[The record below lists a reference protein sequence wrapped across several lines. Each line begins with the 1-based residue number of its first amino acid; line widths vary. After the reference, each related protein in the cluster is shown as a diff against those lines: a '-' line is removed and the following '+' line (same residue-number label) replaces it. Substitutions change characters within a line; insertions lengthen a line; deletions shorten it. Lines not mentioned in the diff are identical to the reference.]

1 MSNDMTLFGKPSNA
15 ALALMGSIEDNLT
28 NTLAGSSGGGGNRRI
43 SIEGGA
49 FREFVNG
56 KEVRVSEERS
66 MKVILINA
74 APVSRMFFA
83 GTYVKGQKMKP
94 TCWSSDTQ
102 SPDKAV
108 PEDQRQAK
116 FCKDCKQH
124 IKGSGQG
131 EGRACRFQQRIAVAL
146 DGELHR
152 GEVYQITLPSTSVFG
167 DADGKKMPL
176 QAYGRHLKAYNT
188 PAISA
193 LTEMRFDIDSATPKL
208 VFSPVR
214 PLEDDELAIAVKLQN
229 HPDTIKAITLNVSQM
244 DGVIPAPKAA
254 LPMGELM
261 RTEDAP
267 AYEKVVAKV
276 APKPAAPVDIE
287 DVAEPIKVTKKAAP
301 VVEEKSDLSDI
312 VGDWDD

>member
-1 MSNDMTLFGKPSNA
+1 MSNEMTLFGKPN
-15 ALALMGSIEDNLT
+15 N
-28 NTLAGSSGGGGNRRI
+28 NTLALLSGIEDSLTSTLAGGNGGNKRI

-49 FREFVNG
+49 FREFIDG

-74 APVSRMFFA
+74 APVSRMFFE
-83 GTYVKGQKMKP
+83 GTYVKGAKTKP

-131 EGRACRFQQRIAVAL
+131 DTRACRFQQRIAVAA
-146 DGELHR
+146 DGELNK
-152 GEVYQITLPSTSVFG
+152 EAVYQITLPSTSVFG
-167 DADGKKMPL
+167 DVEGKKMPL

-188 PAISA
+188 PAISIV
-193 LTEMRFDIDSATPKL
+193 TEMRFDIDSATPKL

-214 PLEDDELAIAVKLQN
+214 ALEEDELAIAVKLQS
-229 HPDTIKAITLNVSQM
+229 HPDTIKAITMNVSQM

-254 LPMGELM
+254 EP
-261 RTEDAP
+261 AP
-267 AYEKVVAKV
+267 VAKAVPKAEKVEA
-276 APKPAAPVDIE
+276 E
-287 DVAEPIKVTKKAAP
+287 EVAEPIKVTKKSAP
-301 VVEEKSDLSDI
+301 AVEAKSELDDI
-312 VGDWDD
+312 VGGWDD

>member
-1 MSNDMTLFGKPSNA
+1 MSNEMTLFGKPNKA
-15 ALALMGSIEDNLT
+15 ALALLSGIEDNLT
-28 NTLAGSSGGGGNRRI
+28 STLAGGGSGNKRI

-49 FREFVNG
+49 FREFIGG

-74 APVSRMFFA
+74 APVSRMFFE
-83 GTYVKGQKMKP
+83 GTYVKGAKTKP

-131 EGRACRFQQRIAVAL
+131 DTRACRFQQRIAVAL
-146 DGELHR
+146 DGDLHN
-152 GEVYQITLPSTSVFG
+152 ESVYQITLPSTSVFG
-167 DADGKKMPL
+167 DAEGKKMPL

-188 PAISA
+188 PAISIV
-193 LTEMRFDIDSATPKL
+193 TEMRFDIDSATPKL

-214 PLEDDELAIAVKLQN
+214 ALEEDELATAVKLQN
-229 HPDTIKAITLNVSQM
+229 HPDTIKAITMNVSQM
-244 DGVIPAPKAA
+244 DGVIPAPKGS
-254 LPMGELM
+254 LPMDEP
-261 RTEDAP
+261 AP
-267 AYEKVVAKV
+267 APKAEPKA
-276 APKPAAPVDIE
+276 APKATKVEAEEVE
-287 DVAEPIKVTKKAAP
+287 EPIKVTKKVAPAAEP
-301 VVEEKSDLSDI
+301 KSELSDI

>member
-1 MSNDMTLFGKPSNA
+1 MSNEMTLFGKPNNA
-15 ALALMGSIEDNLT
+15 ALALLSGIEDNLT
-28 NTLAGSSGGGGNRRI
+28 STLAGGGSGNKRI

-49 FREFVNG
+49 FREYIGG

-74 APVSRMFFA
+74 APVSRMFFE
-83 GTYVKGQKMKP
+83 GTYVKGQKTKP

-102 SPDKAV
+102 TPDKAV

-131 EGRACRFQQRIAVAL
+131 ETRACRFQQRIAVAL
-146 DGELHR
+146 DGELHK
-152 GEVYQITLPSTSVFG
+152 EAVYQVTLPSTSVFG
-167 DADGKKMPL
+167 DAEGKKMPL

-188 PAISA
+188 PAISIV
-193 LTEMRFDIDSATPKL
+193 TEMRFDIDSATPKL

-214 PLEDDELAIAVKLQN
+214 ALEEDELATAVKLQN
-229 HPDTIKAITLNVSQM
+229 HPDTIKAITMNVSQM
-244 DGVIPAPKAA
+244 DGVIPAPKLFDEPAPTPAPKAEAKAA
-254 LPMGELM
+254 PK
-261 RTEDAP
+261 A
-267 AYEKVVAKV
+267 EKVEAEEV
-276 APKPAAPVDIE
+276 P
-287 DVAEPIKVTKKAAP
+287 EPIKVTKKAAP
-301 VVEEKSDLSDI
+301 AAEPKSELSDI

>member
-1 MSNDMTLFGKPSNA
+1 MSNEMTLFGKPSNA
-15 ALALMGSIEDNLT
+15 ALAMLGGIEDSLT
-28 NTLAGSSGGGGNRRI
+28 STLAGGGSGNKRI

-49 FREFVNG
+49 FREFVGG

-74 APVSRMFFA
+74 APVSRMFFE
-83 GTYVKGQKMKP
+83 GTYVKGAKTKP

-102 SPDKAV
+102 TPDKAV

-131 EGRACRFQQRIAVAL
+131 DTRACRFQQRIAVAL
-146 DGELHR
+146 DGELHK
-152 GEVYQITLPSTSVFG
+152 EAVYQVTLPSTSVFG
-167 DADGKKMPL
+167 DAEGKKMPL

-188 PAISA
+188 PAISIV
-193 LTEMRFDIDSATPKL
+193 TEMRFDIDSATPKL

-214 PLEDDELAIAVKLQN
+214 ALEEEELATAVKLQN
-229 HPDTIKAITLNVSQM
+229 HPDTIKAITMNVSQM
-244 DGVIPAPKAA
+244 DGVIPAPKA
-254 LPMGELM
+254 
-261 RTEDAP
+261 EDPAP
-267 AYEKVVAKV
+267 APA
-276 APKPAAPVDIE
+276 PAA
-287 DVAEPIKVTKKAAP
+287 EP
-301 VVEEKSDLSDI
+301 KSELSDI

>member
-1 MSNDMTLFGKPSNA
+1 MSNEMTLFGKPNNTT
-15 ALALMGSIEDNLT
+15 LALLRGIEDNLT
-28 NTLAGSSGGGGNRRI
+28 STLAGGGSGNKRI

-49 FREFVNG
+49 FREFVGG

-74 APVSRMFFA
+74 APVSRMFFE
-83 GTYVKGQKMKP
+83 GTYVKGQKTKP

-131 EGRACRFQQRIAVAL
+131 DTRACRFQQRIAVAL
-146 DGELHR
+146 DGDLHN
-152 GEVYQITLPSTSVFG
+152 ESVYQVTLPSTSVFG
-167 DADGKKMPL
+167 DAEGKKMPL

-188 PAISA
+188 PAISIV
-193 LTEMRFDIDSATPKL
+193 TEMRFDIDSATPKL

-214 PLEDDELAIAVKLQN
+214 ALEEEELKAAVKLQN
-229 HPDTIKAITLNVSQM
+229 HPDTIKAITMNVSQM
-244 DGVIPAPKAA
+244 DGVIPEPKAAPRDEPRDEPKAEPKAAPKA
-254 LPMGELM
+254 
-261 RTEDAP
+261 
-267 AYEKVVAKV
+267 EKVEA
-276 APKPAAPVDIE
+276 E
-287 DVAEPIKVTKKAAP
+287 EVAEPIKVTKKSAPAAEP
-301 VVEEKSDLSDI
+301 KSELSDI

>member
-1 MSNDMTLFGKPSNA
+1 MSNEMTLFGVPNNA
-15 ALALMGSIEDNLT
+15 ALALLSGTEDSLT
-28 NTLAGSSGGGGNRRI
+28 STLAGGAGGNKRI

-49 FREFVNG
+49 FREFVGG

-66 MKVILINA
+66 MKIILINA
-74 APVSRMFFA
+74 APVSRMFFE
-83 GTYVKGQKMKP
+83 GTYVKGAKTKP

-131 EGRACRFQQRIAVAL
+131 DTRACRFQQRIAVAL
-146 DGELHR
+146 DGELHK
-152 GEVYQITLPSTSVFG
+152 EAVYQITLPSTSVFG
-167 DADGKKMPL
+167 DAEGKKMPL

-188 PAISA
+188 PAISIV
-193 LTEMRFDIDSATPKL
+193 TEMRFDIDSATPKL

-214 PLEDDELAIAVKLQN
+214 ALEEDELATAVKLQN
-229 HPDTIKAITLNVSQM
+229 YPDTIKAITLNVSQM
-244 DGVIPAPKAA
+244 DGVIPAPKGT
-254 LPMGELM
+254 LPMGEL
-261 RTEDAP
+261 TKQEDAP
-267 AYEKVVAKV
+267 AYEKIVAKT
-276 APKPAAPVDIE
+276 APKADEVS
-287 DVAEPIKVTKKAAP
+287 EPIKVTKKAAP
-301 VVEEKSDLSDI
+301 AVEPKSELSDI

>member
-1 MSNDMTLFGKPSNA
+1 MSNEMTLFGKPNNA
-15 ALALMGSIEDNLT
+15 SLALLSGIEDSLT
-28 NTLAGSSGGGGNRRI
+28 STLAGGAGGNKRI

-49 FREFVNG
+49 FREFVGG

-66 MKVILINA
+66 MKIILINA
-74 APVSRMFFA
+74 APVSRMFFE
-83 GTYVKGQKMKP
+83 GTYVKGAKTKP

-131 EGRACRFQQRIAVAL
+131 DTRACRFQQRIAVAL
-146 DGELHR
+146 DGELHK
-152 GEVYQITLPSTSVFG
+152 EAVYQITLPSTSVFG
-167 DADGKKMPL
+167 DSEGKKMPL

-188 PAISA
+188 PAISIV
-193 LTEMRFDIDSATPKL
+193 TEMRFDIDSATPKL

-214 PLEDDELAIAVKLQN
+214 ALEEEELKAAVQLQS
-229 HPDTIKAITLNVSQM
+229 HPDTIKAITMNVSQM
-244 DGVIPAPKAA
+244 DGVIPAPKAT
-254 LPMGELM
+254 LPMGEL
-261 RTEDAP
+261 TKQEDAP
-267 AYEKVVAKV
+267 AYEKIVAKT
-276 APKPAAPVDIE
+276 APKA
-287 DVAEPIKVTKKAAP
+287 DVEEVPEPIKVTKKSAPAAEP
-301 VVEEKSDLSDI
+301 KSELSDI

>member
-1 MSNDMTLFGKPSNA
+1 MSNEMTLFGKPNNA
-15 ALALMGSIEDNLT
+15 ALALLSGIEDNLT
-28 NTLAGSSGGGGNRRI
+28 STLAGGAGGNKRI

-49 FREFVNG
+49 FREFVGG

-74 APVSRMFFA
+74 APVSRMFFE
-83 GTYVKGQKMKP
+83 GTYVKGAKTKP

-102 SPDKAV
+102 TPDKAV

-131 EGRACRFQQRIAVAL
+131 DTRACRFQQRIAVAL
-146 DGELHR
+146 DGELHK
-152 GEVYQITLPSTSVFG
+152 EAVYQITLPSTSVFG
-167 DADGKKMPL
+167 DAEGKKMPL

-188 PAISA
+188 PAISIV
-193 LTEMRFDIDSATPKL
+193 TEMRFDIDSATPKL

-214 PLEDDELAIAVKLQN
+214 ALEEEELATAVKLQN

-244 DGVIPAPKAA
+244 DGVIPAPKGT
-254 LPMGELM
+254 LPMGELAKQ
-261 RTEDAP
+261 EDGP
-267 AYEKVVAKV
+267 AYEKIVAKT
-276 APKPAAPVDIE
+276 APKAEKVEAEEVP
-287 DVAEPIKVTKKAAP
+287 EPIKVTKKSAPAAEP
-301 VVEEKSDLSDI
+301 KSELSDI

>member
-1 MSNDMTLFGKPSNA
+1 MSNEMTLFGKPNNA
-15 ALALMGSIEDNLT
+15 ALALLSGIEDNLT
-28 NTLAGSSGGGGNRRI
+28 STLAGGAGGNKRI

-49 FREFVNG
+49 FREFVGG

-74 APVSRMFFA
+74 APVSRMFFE
-83 GTYVKGQKMKP
+83 GTYVKGQKTKP

-131 EGRACRFQQRIAVAL
+131 DTRACRFQQRIAVAL
-146 DGELHR
+146 DGELHK
-152 GEVYQITLPSTSVFG
+152 EAVYQITLPSTSVFG
-167 DADGKKMPL
+167 DAEGKKMPL

-188 PAISA
+188 PAISIV
-193 LTEMRFDIDSATPKL
+193 TEMRFDIDSATPKL

-214 PLEDDELAIAVKLQN
+214 ALEEDELATAVKLQN

-244 DGVIPAPKAA
+244 DGVIPEPKSK
-254 LPMGELM
+254 LPMGDLM
-261 RTEDAP
+261 KEEDAP
-267 AYEKVVAKV
+267 AYEKIVAKT
-276 APKPAAPVDIE
+276 APKAEKVEAEEVP
-287 DVAEPIKVTKKAAP
+287 EPIKVTKKSAPAAEP
-301 VVEEKSDLSDI
+301 KSELSDI

>member
-1 MSNDMTLFGKPSNA
+1 MSNEMTLFGKPN
-15 ALALMGSIEDNLT
+15 N
-28 NTLAGSSGGGGNRRI
+28 NTLALLSGIEDSLTSTLAGGNGGNKRI

-49 FREFVNG
+49 FREFIGG

-74 APVSRMFFA
+74 APVSRMFFE
-83 GTYVKGQKMKP
+83 GTYVKGAKTKP

-131 EGRACRFQQRIAVAL
+131 DTRACRFQQRIAVAV
-146 DGELHR
+146 DGELNK
-152 GEVYQITLPSTSVFG
+152 EAVYQITLPSTSVFG
-167 DADGKKMPL
+167 DVEGKKMPL

-188 PAISA
+188 PAISIV
-193 LTEMRFDIDSATPKL
+193 TEMRFDIDSATPKL

-214 PLEDDELAIAVKLQN
+214 ALEEDELAIAVKLQS
-229 HPDTIKAITLNVSQM
+229 HPDTIKAITMNVSQM
-244 DGVIPAPKAA
+244 DGVIPAPKPAEPAPVAKAA
-254 LPMGELM
+254 PK
-261 RTEDAP
+261 A
-267 AYEKVVAKV
+267 EKVEA
-276 APKPAAPVDIE
+276 E
-287 DVAEPIKVTKKAAP
+287 EVAEPIKVTKKSAP
-301 VVEEKSDLSDI
+301 AVEAKSELDDI
-312 VGDWDD
+312 VGGWDD

>member
-1 MSNDMTLFGKPSNA
+1 MSNEMTLFGKPNTA
-15 ALALMGSIEDNLT
+15 TVALLRGIEDNLT
-28 NTLAGSSGGGGNRRI
+28 STLAGGGSGNKRI

-49 FREFVNG
+49 FREFVGG

-66 MKVILINA
+66 MKIILINA
-74 APVSRMFFA
+74 APVSRMFFE
-83 GTYVKGQKMKP
+83 GTYVKGQKTKP

-131 EGRACRFQQRIAVAL
+131 DTRACRFQQRIAVAL
-146 DGELHR
+146 DGDLHN
-152 GEVYQITLPSTSVFG
+152 ESVYQVTLPSTSVFG
-167 DADGKKMPL
+167 DAEGKKMPL

-188 PAISA
+188 PAISIV
-193 LTEMRFDIDSATPKL
+193 TEMRFDIDSATPKL

-214 PLEDDELAIAVKLQN
+214 ALEEEELKAAVKLQS
-229 HPDTIKAITLNVSQM
+229 HPDTIKAITMNVSQM
-244 DGVIPAPKAA
+244 DGVIPAPKDK
-254 LPMGELM
+254 LPMGDLM
-261 RTEDAP
+261 KEEDAP
-267 AYEKVVAKV
+267 AYEKIATKAATKAEKV
-276 APKPAAPVDIE
+276 EAEEVD
-287 DVAEPIKVTKKAAP
+287 EPIKVTKKSAP
-301 VVEEKSDLSDI
+301 TAEPKSELSDI

>member
-1 MSNDMTLFGKPSNA
+1 MSNELTLFGKPNNA
-15 ALALMGSIEDNLT
+15 ALALLSGLEDNLT
-28 NTLAGSSGGGGNRRI
+28 NTLAGGAQGGNKRI

-49 FREFVNG
+49 FREFVGG

-74 APVSRMFFA
+74 APVSRMFFE
-83 GTYVKGQKMKP
+83 GTYVKGQKTKP

-102 SPDKAV
+102 TPDSAV
-108 PEDQRQAK
+108 PQDQRQAK

-131 EGRACRFQQRIAVAL
+131 DTRACRFQQRIAVAL
-146 DGELHR
+146 DGDLRNES
-152 GEVYQITLPSTSVFG
+152 VYQITLPSTSVFG
-167 DADGKKMPL
+167 DTEGGGKKMPL

-188 PAISA
+188 PAISIV
-193 LTEMRFDIDSATPKL
+193 TEMRFDIDSATPKL

-214 PLEDDELAIAVKLQN
+214 ALEEDELEMAVKLQN

-244 DGVIPAPKAA
+244 DGVIAAPK
-254 LPMGELM
+254 LFDEP
-261 RTEDAP
+261 TEEPASAP
-267 AYEKVVAKV
+267 VAKA
-276 APKPAAPVDIE
+276 APKVAKIE
-287 DVAEPIKVTKKAAP
+287 AEEVPEPIKVTKKSAP
-301 VVEEKSDLSDI
+301 AVEPKSELSDI

>member
-1 MSNDMTLFGKPSNA
+1 MSNEMTLFGKPNNA
-15 ALALMGSIEDNLT
+15 ALALLSGIEDSLT
-28 NTLAGSSGGGGNRRI
+28 STIAGGGGGNKRI

-49 FREFVNG
+49 FREYVAG

-66 MKVILINA
+66 MKIILINA
-74 APVSRMFFA
+74 APVSRMFFE
-83 GTYVKGQKMKP
+83 GTYVKGAKTKP

-102 SPDKAV
+102 TPDKAV

-131 EGRACRFQQRIAVAL
+131 DTRACRFQQRIAVAL
-146 DGELHR
+146 DGELHK
-152 GEVYQITLPSTSVFG
+152 EAVYQITLPSTSVFG
-167 DADGKKMPL
+167 DAEGKKMPL

-188 PAISA
+188 PAISIV
-193 LTEMRFDIDSATPKL
+193 TEMRFDIDSATPKL

-214 PLEDDELAIAVKLQN
+214 ALEEEELAIAVKLQN

-244 DGVIPAPKAA
+244 DGVIPAPQAAEPAPVPKAVPKA
-254 LPMGELM
+254 
-261 RTEDAP
+261 
-267 AYEKVVAKV
+267 EKV
-276 APKPAAPVDIE
+276 AAEEVP
-287 DVAEPIKVTKKAAP
+287 EPIKVTKKAAP
-301 VVEEKSDLSDI
+301 AAEPKSELSDI

>member
-1 MSNDMTLFGKPSNA
+1 MSNEMTLFGKPNNA
-15 ALALMGSIEDNLT
+15 ALALLSGIEDSLT
-28 NTLAGSSGGGGNRRI
+28 STIAGGGGGNKRI

-49 FREFVNG
+49 FREYVGG

-66 MKVILINA
+66 MKIILINA
-74 APVSRMFFA
+74 APVSRMFFE
-83 GTYVKGQKMKP
+83 GTYVKGAKTKP

-102 SPDKAV
+102 TPDKAV

-131 EGRACRFQQRIAVAL
+131 DTRACRFQQRIAVAL
-146 DGELHR
+146 DGELHK
-152 GEVYQITLPSTSVFG
+152 EAVYQITLPSTSVFG
-167 DADGKKMPL
+167 DAEGKKMPL

-188 PAISA
+188 PAISIV
-193 LTEMRFDIDSATPKL
+193 TEMRFDIDSATPKL

-214 PLEDDELAIAVKLQN
+214 ALEEEELAIAVKLQN

-244 DGVIPAPKAA
+244 DGVIPAPQAAEPAPVPKAVPKA
-254 LPMGELM
+254 
-261 RTEDAP
+261 
-267 AYEKVVAKV
+267 EKV
-276 APKPAAPVDIE
+276 AAEEVP
-287 DVAEPIKVTKKAAP
+287 EPIKVTKKAAP
-301 VVEEKSDLSDI
+301 AAEPKSELSDI